1 MKKQPPLLPDFPMN
15 TDDGHIYNVLI
26 EQAIGGVDLGY
37 SNFLIELHSNISHD
51 GTKVDGVTM
60 FDERKIKLE
69 MSLSDETARETLLH
83 EIIHCILE
91 GLGFD
96 ERHFDSEFIKL
107 TNEQLTTA
115 LSLQLILVNRLN
127 PKLFSVL
134 FL

>member
-1 MKKQPPLLPDFPMN
+1 MKKLSKVPDFPMN
-15 TDDGHIYNVLI
+15 EDQDHIYNLLI
-26 EQAIGGVDLGY
+26 EQAVGFVDVGY
-37 SNFLIELHSNISHD
+37 AKFEFELHSNISHD
-51 GTKVDGVTM
+51 NVKVDGVTL

-69 MSLSDETARETLLH
+69 MDLSDETARETILH
-83 EIIHCILE
+83 EVIHCVLE
-91 GLGFD
+91 GIGFD

-127 PKLFSVL
+127 PKLFNLL